1 MLKIAP
7 KHLMQTALVW
17 AEFLPTTDAVCFPSP
32 VCPYNTSVATAELID
47 YRRLDPYAPI
57 PQPRALMISLFHPV
71 SPAACSLDLTPYM
84 DPITAAFEDAE
95 YAPDGVQPGAVESLY
110 LQMCHP
116 HPKSNLHSGRRDQVS
131 TYPLVLFSPGMGNTR
146 LFYSAMAQQ

>member
-7 KHLMQTALVW
+7 KHLMQAAL
-17 AEFLPTTDAVCFPSP
+17 FLAKFFPSTDAVCFPSP
-32 VCPYNTSVATAELID
+32 VGPYNTSLATAELID
-47 YRRLDPYAPI
+47 YRRLDPYAPT
-57 PQPRALMISLFHPV
+57 PQPRALMVSLFHPV

-116 HPKSNLHSGRRDQVS
+116 HLKSNPHSSHPDQVS
-131 TYPLVLFSPGMGNTR
+131 AYPLVLFSPGMGNSR
-146 LFYSAMAQQ
+146 LLYSAMAQQ